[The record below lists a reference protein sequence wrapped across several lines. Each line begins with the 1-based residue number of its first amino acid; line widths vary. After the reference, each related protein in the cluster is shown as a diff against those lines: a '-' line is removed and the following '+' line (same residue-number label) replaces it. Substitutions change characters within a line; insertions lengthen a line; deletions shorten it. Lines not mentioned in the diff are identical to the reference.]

1 MCRLYSIYIGYIHTI
16 HYGLHNIN
24 LFLHTPKDASYVPT
38 CVIEVSKS
46 PVVPQISFILVTHTS
61 QVNAHLQAS
70 QCHLEASPTPVM
82 KYTRL
87 IVPPASYTHTHT
99 SASYTHTRLQ
109 ATYMPMPSASYAL
122 ARAVSKL
129 RTRPC
134 RQQATHSPVPLIHAH
149 ATSYGLARAPHTSF
163 SHAQGTL
170 DGLYNRC

>member
-1 MCRLYSIYIGYIHTI
+1 M
-16 HYGLHNIN
+16 
-24 LFLHTPKDASYVPT
+24 PT

-70 QCHLEASPTPVM
+70 QCHLEASPTPVI

-87 IVPPASYTHTHT
+87 IVPPASYTRTHLCKLHTHT
-99 SASYTHTRLQ
+99 SASYIH
-109 ATYMPMPSASYAL
+109 AH
-122 ARAVSKL
+122 AVSKL

-163 SHAQGTL
+163 TRLCHKLRTCRAPHTSFSHAQGTL